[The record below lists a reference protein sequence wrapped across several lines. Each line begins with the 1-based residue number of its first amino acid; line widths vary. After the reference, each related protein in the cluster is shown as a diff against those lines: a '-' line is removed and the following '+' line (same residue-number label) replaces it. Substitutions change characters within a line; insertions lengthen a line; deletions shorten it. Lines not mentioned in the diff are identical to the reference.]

1 MNQII
6 YNGRVL
12 LDIEKLVN
20 SNTIKGIEM
29 LGVDP
34 GDMHDNK
41 IYIIATNSSGGN
53 DLFIRHN
60 TGLWKIGEAVS
71 STDDNE

>member
-6 YNGRVL
+6 YNGKVL

-20 SNTIKGIEM
+20 SDTISGIEM
-29 LGVDP
+29 VGIDP
-34 GDMHDNK
+34 GEMHDNK

-71 STDDNE
+71 STEGTE